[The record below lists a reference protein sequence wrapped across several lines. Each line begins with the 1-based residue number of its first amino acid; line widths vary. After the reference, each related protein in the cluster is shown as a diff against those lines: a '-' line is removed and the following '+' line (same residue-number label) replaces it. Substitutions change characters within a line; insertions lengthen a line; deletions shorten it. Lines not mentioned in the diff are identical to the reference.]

1 MHDAGKVRSLPST
14 RIFPVWNSKR
24 TQAQQGTSIM
34 RHVKS
39 AELWGAYCDPNS
51 TDGMTLAQY
60 RGSEMY
66 RVAHSHVKKNSWY
79 LQHHLICRIE
89 EGKLDHAMNSC
100 TTVKNAR
107 LE

>member
-1 MHDAGKVRSLPST
+1 
-14 RIFPVWNSKR
+14 
-24 TQAQQGTSIM
+24 
-34 RHVKS
+34 
-39 AELWGAYCDPNS
+39 
-51 TDGMTLAQY
+51 MTLAQY